1 LEFEDPGTVLE
12 LVSVMELGVIRGGLD
27 PHFVNDFEPAMT
39 ESAYSV
45 SVTAILLAMMLVV
58 KLSPNTTG

>member
-1 LEFEDPGTVLE
+1 ME
-12 LVSVMELGVIRGGLD
+12 LVTVMELGVIRGSLD
-27 PHFVNDFEPAMT
+27 PHFVDDFEPAMS

-45 SVTAILLAMMLVV
+45 SVTAILLAVMPVI